1 MILPWLDS
9 WAGWSADYRRDFMSV
24 EFLSDEQVP
33 FDIAT
38 FVYLPRRRRILA
50 SGHRVETRR

>member
-1 MILPWLDS
+1 MIFAVARLL
-9 WAGWSADYRRDFMSV
+9 GGLVDYRRDFVSV

-38 FVYLPRRRRILA
+38 FVHLPRRRRILA
-50 SGHRVETRR
+50 SSRRVEAWR